1 MNETK
6 YWLWLSMVF
15 GVGSRRIWEVM
26 CLFQNAEDA
35 FTALSEGNVNIV
47 LNDRE
52 RENCGKIL
60 ITDAEKAISDYRR
73 KNIGVI
79 GYSDKNYPIQLR
91 HLFNPPAVL
100 YYMGNIAC
108 LGASRTLTSVGTR
121 NASEY
126 SLRVCDRI
134 CGELASKNIMIIS
147 GFAVG
152 IDIASHLAAAKRNF
166 PTICVLGC
174 GVDVAYPKPNVQYKE
189 IILGSGGLFIS
200 EYPPETSP
208 LPKNFPGRNRILAA
222 LGRVAAVFEASLK
235 SGSLLTANLASE
247 EGREI
252 FVVPPADIFDSR
264 YGGNI
269 QLLAE
274 GAVPLYRSG
283 DILDCFKVGN
293 SIDMEIRDTLN
304 TMFTGREAGI
314 IREGRSAKIIDFDTS
329 DVLPR
334 KTERKRKRSKKE
346 AAEPETYQFG
356 SLPQLQQNIVRE
368 LNSGKLHIDEM
379 CSKLGITP
387 AELLPELT
395 ELEILGIID
404 SLPGKMFEL
413 CQ

>member
-26 CLFQNAEDA
+26 CLFPNAHEA
-35 FTALSEGNVNIV
+35 FMALSEGNVNIV
-47 LNDRE
+47 LSEKE
-52 RENCGKIL
+52 REQCKSVKIEM
-60 ITDAEKAISDYRR
+60 AESDIAEYAR

-79 GYSDKNYPIQLR
+79 GYSDAVYPVQLR

-100 YYMGNIAC
+100 YYTGNSSC
-108 LGASRTLTSVGTR
+108 LASSRTLTAVGTR
-121 NASEY
+121 NASDY
-126 SLRVCDRI
+126 SLRVCREV
-134 CGELASKNIMIIS
+134 CSELALKNVVIIS

-152 IDIASHLAAAKRNF
+152 IDITSHLAAADSGK
-166 PTICVLGC
+166 PTVCVLGC
-174 GVDVAYPKPNVQYKE
+174 GVDVAYPKPNMQFREK
-189 IILGSGGLFIS
+189 ILDAGGIFIS

-208 LPKNFPGRNRILAA
+208 LPRNFPGRNRILAA

-269 QLLAE
+269 QLLEE
-274 GAVPLYRSG
+274 GSLPLYRAN
-283 DILDCFKVGN
+283 DILDCFKIGSPV
-293 SIDMEIRDTLN
+293 DMEIRDTLN
-304 TMFTGREAGI
+304 TMFSGRESGI
-314 IREGRSAKIIDFDTS
+314 IREGRSAKIIKNKDIN
-329 DVLPR
+329 VRPQ
-334 KTERKRKRSKKE
+334 KTEHTKHHSQNAKS
-346 AAEPETYQFG
+346 EPDIQQYG
-356 SLPQLQQNIVRE
+356 SLPMLQQNIIRE
-368 LNSGKLHIDEM
+368 LSAGKLHIDEIG
-379 CSKLGITP
+379 SKLGIDT
-387 AELLPELT
+387 AELLSELT
-395 ELEILGIID
+395 ELEILGIII